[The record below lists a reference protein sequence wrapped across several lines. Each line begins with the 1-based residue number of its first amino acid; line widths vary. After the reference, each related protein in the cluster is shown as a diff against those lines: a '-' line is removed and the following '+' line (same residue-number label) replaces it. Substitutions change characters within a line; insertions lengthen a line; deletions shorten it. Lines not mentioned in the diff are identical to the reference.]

1 MMAQAC
7 CTKILQVLP
16 RFHVEGHL
24 GYIAKYF
31 KQRERREIF
40 VETNKANGTCKHTW
54 SPVW

>member
-24 GYIAKYF
+24 GYIVKYF

-40 VETNKANGTCKHTW
+40 VKTNKANGTFKHTW